1 MDDIIDYETI
11 EKLAESIR
19 EFAYRLGEIIGEIV
33 EKLGKILG
41 DYEDYEKAVNKAKYP
56 FIKSN
61 IKPYK
66 EPYRKIR
73 HRARANL

>member
-19 EFAYRLGEIIGEIV
+19 EIAYRLGEIIGDTI
-33 EKLGKILG
+33 EKLGDILG
-41 DYEDYEKAVNKAKYP
+41 NISEKYELYKKPKFKFV
-56 FIKSN
+56 KSL

-66 EPYRKIR
+66 QPFIKVKA
-73 HRARANL
+73 RARANI

>member
-11 EKLAESIR
+11 EKLAESIK
-19 EFAYRLGEIIGEIV
+19 ELAYRLGEFIGEIA
-33 EKLGKILG
+33 EKVGEILG
-41 DYEDYEKAVNKAKYP
+41 EYIKSVNKTKYP

-66 EPYRKIR
+66 DPYRKIR

>member
-33 EKLGKILG
+33 EKLGEILG
-41 DYEDYEKAVNKAKYP
+41 DYEKAVNKTKYP